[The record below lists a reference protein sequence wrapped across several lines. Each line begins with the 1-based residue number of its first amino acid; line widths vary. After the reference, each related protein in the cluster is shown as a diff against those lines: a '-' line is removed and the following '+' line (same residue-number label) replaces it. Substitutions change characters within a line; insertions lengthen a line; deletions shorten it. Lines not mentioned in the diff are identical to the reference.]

1 MRSYETIGFIRYIY
15 MYLSHTHRHTH
26 TNTHTYIEA
35 NSHTVLIRWREIIW
49 KKSTNLH
56 DNSLGYI
63 KNFKHIPKNRSKP
76 EANIKLN
83 GEKLDAIPLK

>member
-1 MRSYETIGFIRYIY
+1 MKQSDSSDTYICIC
-15 MYLSHTHRHTH
+15 HTH
-26 TNTHTYIEA
+26 TDTHIQTHTHILKQI
-35 NSHTVLIRWREIIW
+35 HTQFSLDEEKSFE

-56 DNSLGYI
+56 DNSLGQI